1 MPIKK
6 KTNQKSNSKPKYWNA
21 VETKT
26 HYLIADVLNQKLPL
40 PNLRKKENL
49 NLDKDADY
57 RTLLADYGDYYGKNL
72 PGAETLAEQIAY
84 EYLLLTSKSILRT
97 LSDFNCHSAEY
108 FRNLTN

>member
-1 MPIKK
+1 
-6 KTNQKSNSKPKYWNA
+6 
-21 VETKT
+21 VETQT
-26 HYLIADVLNQKLPL
+26 HYLIADTLNKIFPL

-57 RTLLADYGDYYGKNL
+57 RTLLADYGDHYRKNL
-72 PGAETLAEQIAY
+72 PEAETLAEQIAY